1 VKSTVEKL
9 SPTRVRI
16 NVEVPFTEL
25 QPDFDRAYKELAK
38 QVRLPGFRPGKAPAK
53 LLEAR
58 IGRGAVLEQVVND
71 ALPGRYSE
79 ALVATELSPLGQPEI
94 EVTKIEDG
102 EELVFTAEVDVRPE
116 IELPDLSALK
126 ISVDPIE
133 INDDEVEAELESLR
147 ARFGTLKGVERP
159 AQTGDFVSIDLSATV
174 GGEELPDAA
183 TEGLSHEVG
192 SGQLIDGLDDA
203 IVGLAEGE
211 SKVFTTKLAA
221 GEHAGEE
228 AEVTV
233 TVKSIKERE
242 LPEADDEFAQLAS
255 EFDTIEELRENLVE
269 QVKRV
274 KRIHQAEKIR
284 DNALELLLET
294 TEVPLP
300 EAIVQAQVD
309 QTVHNAIHGLDHDE
323 DKFAE
328 QLEAEGSSREKFDTE
343 TREAA
348 EKAVKTQLLM
358 DAIADDLDIQVGQN
372 DLTERLVL
380 MSRQYGIEP
389 AQLLQVL
396 QQNNQL
402 PAMFADV
409 RRGLT
414 VAAVVEAATVTDTDG
429 NVVDTAE
436 FFGPPA
442 EDAEG
447 IEVPEAVEGD
457 TIDTS
462 DEAEEAA
469 EQQADKAE

>member
-1 VKSTVEKL
+1 M
-9 SPTRVRI
+9 
-16 NVEVPFTEL
+16 
-25 QPDFDRAYKELAK
+25 
-38 QVRLPGFRPGKAPAK
+38 
-53 LLEAR
+53 
-58 IGRGAVLEQVVND
+58 
-71 ALPGRYSE
+71 
-79 ALVATELSPLGQPEI
+79 
-94 EVTKIEDG
+94 
-102 EELVFTAEVDVRPE
+102 
-116 IELPDLSALK
+116 
-126 ISVDPIE
+126 
-133 INDDEVEAELESLR
+133 
-147 ARFGTLKGVERP
+147 
-159 AQTGDFVSIDLSATV
+159 
-174 GGEELPDAA
+174 
-183 TEGLSHEVG
+183 G

-203 IVGLAEGE
+203 IVGLSEGE

-242 LPEADDEFAQLAS
+242 LPPEADDEFAQLAS
-255 EFDTIEELRENLVE
+255 EFDTIEELKENLVE

-284 DNALELLLET
+284 DNALELLLEK

-328 QLEAEGSSREKFDTE
+328 ALEAEGSSREKFDAE

-389 AQLLQVL
+389 AQLLQIL

-402 PAMFADV
+402 PAMFA
-409 RRGLT
+409 T
-414 VAAVVEAATVTDTDG
+414 SAAA
-429 NVVDTAE
+429 
-436 FFGPPA
+436 
-442 EDAEG
+442 
-447 IEVPEAVEGD
+447 
-457 TIDTS
+457 
-462 DEAEEAA
+462 
-469 EQQADKAE
+469 